1 MRLFWSTCPKCIKA
15 FVVEWALRHAG
26 RQLICPY
33 CSHRYLPDE
42 SAAIDDRYEY
52 AVKEALKAIK

>member
-1 MRLFWSTCPKCIKA
+1 MRLFWSTCPKCIKP

-33 CSHRYLPDE
+33 CRHRYLPDE
-42 SAAIDDRYEY
+42 SAEIDDRYETQG
-52 AVKEALKAIK
+52 

>member
-1 MRLFWSTCPKCIKA
+1 MGL
-15 FVVEWALRHAG
+15 WAGEFATYGPQPANSGTKRARHAG

-42 SAAIDDRYEY
+42 SAAIDDRYVEQN
-52 AVKEALKAIK
+52 